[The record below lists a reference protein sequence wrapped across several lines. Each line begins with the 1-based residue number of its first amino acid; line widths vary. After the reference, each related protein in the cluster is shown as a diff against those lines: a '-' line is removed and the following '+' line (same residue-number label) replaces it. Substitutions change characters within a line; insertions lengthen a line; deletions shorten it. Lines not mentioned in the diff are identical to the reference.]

1 MIYFSY
7 KVGDKMTR
15 KKVPKKA
22 KRRLLIFGP
31 LAVFVIIYCLFTF
44 VTTSINLYNLRKEEK
59 MLNKK
64 LAGLKADADSLK
76 NEINKLQDKE
86 YIARYARENYLYT
99 KNGEYVIKL
108 DEDGNKIKE
117 VKVNY
122 NDEYVIYGCFV
133 IITLIFIFVI
143 LKHFRKK
150 KKKRKKKK

>member
-1 MIYFSY
+1 M
-7 KVGDKMTR
+7 
-15 KKVPKKA
+15 PKKA

-31 LAVFVIIYCLFTF
+31 LAVFVIVYCLFTF
-44 VTTSINLYNLRKEEK
+44 ITTSINLYNLHKEETI
-59 MLNKK
+59 LNKK
-64 LAGLKADADSLK
+64 LAGLKADANSLK

-122 NDEYVIYGCFV
+122 NDDYIIYGCS
-133 IITLIFIFVI
+133 IIIIFVFLFI
-143 LKHFRKK
+143 IRKFFKKK

>member
-1 MIYFSY
+1 
-7 KVGDKMTR
+7 MTN

-31 LAVFVIIYCLFTF
+31 LAVFVIAYCLFTF
-44 VTTSINLYNLRKEEK
+44 VTTSIDLYNLHKEEK
-59 MLNKK
+59 VLNKK
-64 LAGLKADADSLK
+64 LAGLKADANSLK

-117 VKVNY
+117 VKANY
-122 NDEYVIYGCFV
+122 DDEYIIYGCFL
-133 IITLIFIFVI
+133 IITLIFLFVI
-143 LKHFRKK
+143 FKHFRKK

>member
-1 MIYFSY
+1 
-7 KVGDKMTR
+7 MTR

-108 DEDGNKIKE
+108 DEDGNKIK
-117 VKVNY
+117 
-122 NDEYVIYGCFV
+122 
-133 IITLIFIFVI
+133 
-143 LKHFRKK
+143 
-150 KKKRKKKK
+150 